1 MAACSK
7 KLVEQI
13 FSKLISNI
21 HRQTESL
28 GSMKHRFFP
37 LLLFL
42 ILILGGCKSLV
53 EKGNNQF
60 LSGQY
65 QYAINT
71 FSQILAEDSTNLRAN
86 QVMAESYR
94 LSNRIEK
101 ASPYYQQLVEQE
113 PNFNHYFFLAQSL
126 KAQQRHEEAK
136 AAFEASKQYTSD
148 DALMARVQ
156 REIEG
161 IKLAEGIENYWPNHV
176 LVNYQELNTPGPD
189 YGPVLSENFLYF
201 TSGRQASGIYPATG
215 TPYTKLFRARAD
227 GLKVDVGAIQ
237 ALPEFRNEEGL
248 NQGTIAISPD
258 GNTIIYG
265 RGNSTSPKDLPDNAL
280 FVSYFRGAG
289 FTQPIWMPV
298 NEDETWW
305 NSTPAFS
312 PDGSE
317 LYFASNRPG
326 GYGGTDLYKATR
338 LANGDFGNAVNLGPT
353 INTPGNELF
362 PRMTPDGKFF
372 FSSDGH
378 PGYGKL
384 DLFVA
389 EKDESGKQVIKNL
402 GDNFNSKYDDFG
414 IFFTEY
420 PKAGFITSNREGGK
434 GDDDIYYFEDKTP
447 KPKIINVL
455 LNVFAKEQGT
465 DNPIPQTRI
474 VLYGADNKQQG
485 GDFSNPS
492 GRVRFTMAPNSDYTI
507 IASKNG
513 YFSKS
518 FPYTTK
524 GKTPD
529 PATLIQDVTNVTL
542 DTTIYLD
549 QLILEKSIV
558 LENIYYD
565 LDKAEIRPD
574 AALELDKLVKILAD
588 NPSIRI
594 ELSSHTDSRSSDA
607 YNLNLSQRRAQSAV
621 DYIVSKGISADRL
634 VAKGYGETQLIIKDA
649 QTEEEHQV
657 NRRTEFKVIE
667 IKE

>member
-1 MAACSK
+1 M
-7 KLVEQI
+7 
-13 FSKLISNI
+13 N
-21 HRQTESL
+21 
-28 GSMKHRFFP
+28 KHFLWIYALA
-37 LLLFL
+37 LLAFVS
-42 ILILGGCKSLV
+42 CKSLQ
-53 EKGNNQF
+53 EKGNDQF

-71 FSQILAEDSTNLRAN
+71 FTQILDQDSSNLEAN
-86 QVMAESYR
+86 QIVAESYR

-101 ASPYYQQLVEQE
+101 SEPYYRQLVDNE
-113 PNFNHYFFLAQSL
+113 PSFNRYFFLGQSL
-126 KAQQRHEEAK
+126 KAQQKNEQAK
-136 AAFEASKQYTSD
+136 EAFEKAKGFTSD
-148 DALMARVQ
+148 ESLLARNQ
-156 REIEG
+156 REIES
-161 IKLAEGIENYWPNHV
+161 IKLAEGIEDYWPNHV
-176 LVNYQELNTPGPD
+176 LVNYKELNTPGAD
-189 YGPVLSENFLYF
+189 YSPVLSEDFLYF

-215 TPYTKLFRARAD
+215 TPYLKLFRAKAD

-237 ALPEFRNEEGL
+237 AMPEFRNEEGL
-248 NQGTIAISPD
+248 NQGSIAISPD
-258 GNTIIYG
+258 GNTIIYS
-265 RGNSTSPKDLPDNAL
+265 RGNSTSSKDYPETTL
-280 FVSYFRGAG
+280 FASYFRGAG

-326 GYGGTDLYKATR
+326 GYGGIDIWKATR
-338 LANGDFGNAVNLGPT
+338 LANTDFGNAVNLGPT
-353 INTPGNELF
+353 INTPGNEMF

-389 EKDESGKQVIKNL
+389 EKDEAGSQIIRNL
-402 GDNFNSKYDDFG
+402 GENINTKDDDFG

-420 PKAGFITSNREGGK
+420 PKAGFISSNREGGV
-434 GDDDIYYFEDKTP
+434 GDDDIYFFEDKTP
-447 KPKIINVL
+447 KPKIVNVL
-455 LNVFAKEQGT
+455 LNVFTKEAKGDGT
-465 DNPIPQTRI
+465 EAVLPQTRV

-485 GDFSNPS
+485 GDFSNTN
-492 GRVRFTMAPNSDYTI
+492 GRVRFTMTTDSDYTI
-507 IASKNG
+507 IASKGG

-518 FPYTTK
+518 IPYTTK

-529 PATLIQDVTNVTL
+529 PATLIQEVTNVLL
-542 DTTIYLD
+542 DTIIVLD

-558 LENIYYD
+558 LDNIYYD
-565 LDKAEIRPD
+565 LDKAEIRAD
-574 AALELDKLVKILAD
+574 ATIELDKLVKILAD

-607 YNLNLSQRRAQSAV
+607 YNQDLSQRRAQSAV
-621 DYIVSKGISADRL
+621 DYIVSKGIAAERL
-634 VAKGYGETQLIIKDA
+634 VAKGYGESQLIIKDA

-667 IKE
+667 IRE

>member
-1 MAACSK
+1 
-7 KLVEQI
+7 
-13 FSKLISNI
+13 
-21 HRQTESL
+21 
-28 GSMKHRFFP
+28 MKQRFFP
-37 LLLFL
+37 LIALSILL
-42 ILILGGCKSLV
+42 LGSCKSLV
-53 EKGNNQF
+53 EKGNDQF

-71 FSQILAEDSTNLRAN
+71 FGQILADDSTNLEAN
-86 QVMAESYR
+86 QVVAESYR

-101 ASPYYQQLVEQE
+101 AAPYYSRIVEE
-113 PNFNHYFFLAQSL
+113 TPSFNNYFFLGQSL
-126 KAQQRHEEAK
+126 KAQQKNKEAT

-148 DALMARVQ
+148 EALLARVQ

-176 LVNYQELNTPGPD
+176 LVNYKELNTPGAD
-189 YGPVLSENFLYF
+189 YAPVLSEDFLYF
-201 TSGRQASGIYPATG
+201 TSGRQASGLYPATG

-227 GLKVDVGAIQ
+227 GLKVDVGGIQ

-248 NQGTIAISPD
+248 NQASIAISPD
-258 GNTIIYG
+258 GNTIIYA
-265 RGNSTSPKDLPDNAL
+265 RGNSTSAKDLPEVAL
-280 FVSYFRGAG
+280 FASYFRGAG
-289 FTQPIWMPV
+289 FTQPIWMPL
-298 NEDETWW
+298 NEDENWW

-312 PDGSE
+312 PDGAE

-326 GYGGTDLYKATR
+326 GFGGIDLYKATK
-338 LANGDFGNAVNLGPT
+338 LANGDFGNPVNLGPT
-353 INTPGNELF
+353 INTPGNEMF
-362 PRMTPDGKFF
+362 PRMAPDGKFF

-389 EKDESGKQVIKNL
+389 EKDESGTQVIKNL
-402 GDNFNSKYDDFG
+402 GQNFNSQDDDFG

-420 PKAGFITSNREGGK
+420 PKAGFISSNRADGV

-455 LNVFAKEQGT
+455 LNVFAKETKADGAEA
-465 DNPIPQTRI
+465 PLPQTRI
-474 VLYGADNKQQG
+474 VLYGSDNKQQG
-485 GDFSNPS
+485 GDFSNTN
-492 GRVRFTMAPNSDYTI
+492 GRVRFTMAPDSDYTI
-507 IASKNG
+507 IASKSG

-518 FPYTTK
+518 IPYTTK

-542 DTTIYLD
+542 DTTIFLD
-549 QLILEKSIV
+549 QLILEKAIV

-565 LDKAEIRPD
+565 LDKAEIRSD
-574 AALELDKLVKILAD
+574 AAVELDKLVKILQD

-607 YNLNLSQRRAQSAV
+607 YNLDLSQRRAQSAV
-621 DYIVSKGISADRL
+621 DYMVSKGIAADRL

-649 QTEEEHQV
+649 KTEEEHQV